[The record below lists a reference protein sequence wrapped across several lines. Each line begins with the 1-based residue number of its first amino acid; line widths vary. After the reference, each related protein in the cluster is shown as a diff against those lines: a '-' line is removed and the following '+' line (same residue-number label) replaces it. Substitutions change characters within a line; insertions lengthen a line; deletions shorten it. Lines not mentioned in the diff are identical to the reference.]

1 MTAAVSKADKQRGR
15 ALLWLALAAI
25 AATALAVAAVLSGRT
40 GVSANAMNEKLFPGL
55 GDAAAGAA
63 SIKIESPTVYVTLN
77 KDASGAWVVADRSN
91 YPANAE
97 GVRALILSMQQL
109 DLIERRTADPARHAA
124 LELTTGQA
132 GNGHAVTVT
141 DASGKVLAAMVAG
154 KVQTRAAGTTPGTL
168 FVRRAGEDQTYLARG
183 GIAIPASV
191 GATLDKTLFK
201 LDQAR
206 IKSVVFTPRGLK
218 PYSLSRATPETKE
231 FALDEIPD
239 GKVAAD
245 AAVLQSP
252 ASAIAGLTFDD
263 VIKADA
269 VKMEDA
275 TQVVFTTFD
284 GLSLKVTIMPGGSDG
299 VFAVMTASAADDA
312 AEGVKDEA
320 AAIDARVGGWA
331 YKIPTFVV
339 TNLAPPLEQMVADK
353 PAPGQTPIPENGGEA
368 LPGEP
373 EAAEPTPPA
382 PTPTP
387 ATP

>member
-55 GDAAAGAA
+55 GDAAASAA

-191 GATLDKTLFK
+191 GGLRFP
-201 LDQAR
+201 
-206 IKSVVFTPRGLK
+206 PRSGRRWTRHC
-218 PYSLSRATPETKE
+218 SSWTRRASSRSS
-231 FALDEIPD
+231 
-239 GKVAAD
+239 
-245 AAVLQSP
+245 SP
-252 ASAIAGLTFDD
+252 RAG
-263 VIKADA
+263 
-269 VKMEDA
+269 
-275 TQVVFTTFD
+275 
-284 GLSLKVTIMPGGSDG
+284 SSP
-299 VFAVMTASAADDA
+299 TASAARRPRPRNSRST
-312 AEGVKDEA
+312 KFRT
-320 AAIDARVGGWA
+320 ARWRPMRPCCRA
-331 YKIPTFVV
+331 RPR
-339 TNLAPPLEQMVADK
+339 PSP
-353 PAPGQTPIPENGGEA
+353 A
-368 LPGEP
+368 LPSTMSSR
-373 EAAEPTPPA
+373 PTP
-382 PTPTP
+382 
-387 ATP
+387 